1 MVSIPERLLL
11 NVAAMQ
17 AVLATLALAKP
28 ASIGYGTTWSA
39 LGRRS
44 RLQPATAMKS
54 VVLVFSAID
63 RTFPRL
69 PLQVAAIAFLATL
82 LATLVVHPAMAQA
95 PGSTRVM
102 IRNPDVAKWAGSRNF
117 FSTSSSEFLCRPLAC
132 PAPSKVTARISSSP
146 TRSPDR
152 QALAKYASQNIPAA
166 VEQANLNAASSLAP
180 GRKIERLSS
189 TATEVRGYPTI
200 AQEMRCVGGKE
211 PVYMSK
217 VTMFV
222 KSALVDIASF
232 SPSRE
237 TARRNRDL
245 FVGAMQVEDIPLP
258 R

>member
-1 MVSIPERLLL
+1 M
-11 NVAAMQ
+11 
-17 AVLATLALAKP
+17 
-28 ASIGYGTTWSA
+28 
-39 LGRRS
+39 GR
-44 RLQPATAMKS
+44 QP
-54 VVLVFSAID
+54 
-63 RTFPRL
+63 
-69 PLQVAAIAFLATL
+69 
-82 LATLVVHPAMAQA
+82 H
-95 PGSTRVM
+95 
-102 IRNPDVAKWAGSRNF
+102 F

-132 PAPSKVTARISSSP
+132 PAPSKVTARISASP

-189 TATEVRGYPTI
+189 TATEVRGYPAI
-200 AQEMRCVGGKE
+200 AQEMRFVGGKE

-222 KSALVDIASF
+222 KSALVDIASY

>member
-1 MVSIPERLLL
+1 
-11 NVAAMQ
+11 
-17 AVLATLALAKP
+17 
-28 ASIGYGTTWSA
+28 
-39 LGRRS
+39 
-44 RLQPATAMKS
+44 MKS

-63 RTFPRL
+63 RTFPGL
-69 PLQVAAIAFLATL
+69 PLQVAAIAFFATLL
-82 LATLVVHPAMAQA
+82 LATLVVHPAAAQA

-117 FSTSSSEFLCRPLAC
+117 FSTSSSEFICRPLAC
-132 PAPSKVTARISSSP
+132 PAASKVTARISASP

-152 QALAKYASQNIPAA
+152 QALAKYASQTIPAA

-189 TATEVRGYPTI
+189 TVTEMRGYPAI
-200 AQEMRCVGGKE
+200 SQEMRFVGGKE

-217 VTMFV
+217 MTMFV
-222 KSALVDIASF
+222 KSALVNIASF

-245 FVGAMQVEDIPLP
+245 FAGAMQVEDIPLP

>member
-1 MVSIPERLLL
+1 
-11 NVAAMQ
+11 
-17 AVLATLALAKP
+17 
-28 ASIGYGTTWSA
+28 
-39 LGRRS
+39 
-44 RLQPATAMKS
+44 MKS
-54 VVLVFSAID
+54 VILVFSAIA
-63 RTFPRL
+63 RTSLRI
-69 PLQVAAIAFLATL
+69 PLQIAAIAFFATL
-82 LATLVVHPAMAQA
+82 LLAALVVHPAMAQA

-102 IRNPDVAKWAGSRNF
+102 IRNPDVGKWAGSRNF
-117 FSTSSSEFLCRPLAC
+117 FSTSSSEFVCRPLAC
-132 PAPSKVTARISSSP
+132 PAPSKVTARISASP

-152 QALAKYASQNIPAA
+152 QALAKYASQTIPAA

-189 TATEVRGYPTI
+189 TATEIRGYPAI
-200 AQEMRCVGGKE
+200 SQEIRFVGGKE

-222 KSALVDIASF
+222 KSALVDIASY

-245 FVGAMQVEDIPLP
+245 FAGAMQVEDIPLP

>member
-1 MVSIPERLLL
+1 
-11 NVAAMQ
+11 
-17 AVLATLALAKP
+17 
-28 ASIGYGTTWSA
+28 
-39 LGRRS
+39 
-44 RLQPATAMKS
+44 MKS

-69 PLQVAAIAFLATL
+69 PLQVAAIAFFATLL

-189 TATEVRGYPTI
+189 TATQVRGYPTI
-200 AQEMRCVGGKE
+200 AQEMRFVGGKE

-222 KSALVDIASF
+222 KSALVDIASY

-245 FVGAMQVEDIPLP
+245 FAGAMQVEDIPLP